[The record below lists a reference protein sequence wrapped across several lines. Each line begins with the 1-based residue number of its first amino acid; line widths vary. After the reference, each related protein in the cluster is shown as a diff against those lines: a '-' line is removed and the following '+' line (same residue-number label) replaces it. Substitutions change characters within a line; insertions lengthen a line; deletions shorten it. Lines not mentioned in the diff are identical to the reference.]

1 MSRIETDESGTVFMN
16 IPCQLRKSGKRV
28 MLIGPET
35 SFEDFKNESL
45 ARAIM
50 KSYQCVH
57 LLETGKY
64 DTVLALAQA
73 LKTDRSAVARMLSLV
88 NLAPDIVTAIFNGTA
103 PETLTM
109 VKLCNGFPDD
119 WQEQREL
126 FGMV

>member
-1 MSRIETDESGTVFMN
+1 MSKIETDENGTVFMN

-45 ARAIM
+45 ARTVTKA
-50 KSYQCVH
+50 YQCVH

-64 DTVLALAQA
+64 GTVLELAQA
-73 LKTDRSAVARMLSLV
+73 LKTDRSAVARTLSLV
-88 NLAPDIVTAIFNGTA
+88 NLAPDIVTAIFSGTA

-109 VKLCNGFPDD
+109 AKLANGVPDD
-119 WQEQREL
+119 WQEQREF
-126 FGMV
+126 FGMA